1 MRRKAR
7 QSPVVRKSRRRRQRA
22 AQVVNGDQGRD
33 DRDFIWSIRKLAAG
47 GPPHGPVART
57 IRKWCSIWGV
67 PALADTVSVR
77 ANARL
82 RSSIAR
88 LVVAN
93 RCVELGPLFF
103 TAPVNHRE
111 VLCHELAHAAAR
123 LKYGRRTR
131 PHGPEWRDLV
141 RAVGFEPR
149 ARQPGIRLLPSAA
162 EQRQWTRRYEHRCP
176 VCQSAWY
183 ARRPVTA
190 WRCPTCTGAGLPGTL
205 NITSSRPPRVQT

>member
-1 MRRKAR
+1 MRRKPR
-7 QSPVVRKSRRRRQRA
+7 KSPVFRKSRLRRLRA
-22 AQVVNGDQGRD
+22 AHVVNGDRGRD
-33 DRDFIWSIRKLAAG
+33 DRDLISSIRKIAAG
-47 GPPHGPVART
+47 GRPQGPVART

-88 LVVAN
+88 LVVSD

-103 TAPVNHRE
+103 AASVNHRE
-111 VLCHELAHAAAR
+111 VLCHELAHAAVR
-123 LKYGRRTR
+123 LKYGRRIR

-149 ARQPGIRLLPSAA
+149 ARHPGLRLLPSAE
-162 EQRQWTRRYEHRCP
+162 EQPQWTRRYEHRCP
-176 VCQSAWY
+176 VCQLAWY
-183 ARRPVTA
+183 ARRPVPA
-190 WRCPTCTGAGLPGTL
+190 WLCPTCTDAGLPGTL
-205 NITSSRPPRVQT
+205 EITSTRLPRVQT

>member
-1 MRRKAR
+1 MRRRAR
-7 QSPVVRKSRRRRQRA
+7 KSPVFRKSGRRRLRA
-22 AQVVNGDQGRD
+22 VQGVSGDRGRD
-33 DRDFIWSIRKLAAG
+33 DRDLISSIRKIAAK

-88 LVVAN
+88 LVIAD

-103 TAPVNHRE
+103 SASVNHRE

-123 LKYGRRTR
+123 LKYGRRIR

-149 ARQPGIRLLPSAA
+149 ARHPGLRLLPSAE
-162 EQRQWTRRYEHRCP
+162 EQPQWTRRYEHRCP
-176 VCQSAWY
+176 VCQLAWY
-183 ARRPVTA
+183 ARRPVPA
-190 WRCPTCTGAGLPGTL
+190 WLCPTCAEAGLPGTL
-205 NITSSRPPRVQT
+205 DITSSRPPRVQT